1 MIAAFPLPSAVAA
14 AELVVGQV
22 APLDDPASTG
32 NQLRQ
37 GVALCFDAI
46 NRKGGVHG
54 ATLRLVSRHRELK
67 VEDIVPKTRALIDEA
82 APVALIGF
90 LGTGPMEALLKSG
103 VLQSSG
109 IAVVGIRTGASNLRE
124 AKGSE
129 WLFHTRA
136 SYATEVTRTL
146 AHMSTIGATR
156 LGLYF
161 EDSSFGAEARTLVE
175 RQAAARGVALLQAQ
189 SHPNRSADPAAAVA
203 AFMKAG
209 VNAVLVAGNSEAAA
223 DFYKA
228 YRAQRGAAFV
238 VALSA
243 ADGAQVAKR
252 IGEATAQGLAIVQV
266 APDPASSAM
275 PLSREL
281 HSLARQAGRDA
292 PALNQGVAEGCI
304 AAKALAEAL
313 RRAGPAPSR
322 ARVRQA
328 LEGMS
333 AYDTGGITI
342 GFSPG
347 NHSGSGYVDIAIL
360 NGRGRMLR

>member
-1 MIAAFPLPSAVAA
+1 MLPAASHA

-37 GVALCFDAI
+37 GIALCLDAI

-54 ATLRLVSRHRELK
+54 TTLKLVSRHRELK
-67 VEDIVPKTRALIDEA
+67 VEDIVLKTRVLIDEA
-82 APVALIGF
+82 APVALIGY

-109 IAVVGIRTGASNLRE
+109 IAVVGIRSGASTLRE

-146 AHMSTIGATR
+146 SHMSTIGATR

-161 EDSSFGAEARTLVE
+161 EDSSFGSEARALVE
-175 RQAAARGVALLQAQ
+175 RQAAARGVTLLQAQ
-189 SHPNRSADPAAAVA
+189 SHRYRSADPAVAVA
-203 AFMKAG
+203 AFIKAG
-209 VNAVLVAGNSEAAA
+209 VNAVLIAGNSEAAA

-238 VALSA
+238 VAMSV
-243 ADGAQVAKR
+243 ADGVQVTRR
-252 IGEATAQGLAIVQV
+252 IGEAAAQGLAIVQV
-266 APDPASSAM
+266 APDPAGSVM

-281 HSLARQAGRDA
+281 QALARQAGSNA
-292 PALNQGVAEGCI
+292 PPLNQGVAEGCI
-304 AAKALAEAL
+304 AAKVLAEAL
-313 RRAGPAPSR
+313 RRAGPAPTR
-322 ARVRQA
+322 ARLRQA

-333 AYDTGGITI
+333 AYDTGGITV
-342 GFSPG
+342 GFTPA